1 MRQFARD
8 YDHCFLGNGTDGVL
22 VGYTGAM
29 VPERVNAPERCVWY
43 KSDRYHPPERPARPV
58 PHRHYRKE
66 VTRVPRPDDAWF
78 ELAPLGRSWYE
89 LLDEDSRACEVVSS
103 TQELDPLIAVLRSA
117 VRYPSAAARVT
128 TFLHAHLPLLVVRCR
143 FDREVHLRAC
153 LSPGPWAPSED
164 EPDPF
169 TELALEPGEVA
180 RARYRLGSLAGEQAL
195 WLDAPS
201 EQPHLTGRTLGVER
215 RCRQATLL
223 HAIVDQRDQVTLA
236 QVIRHAQA
244 VGFDGLLSEHCATWR
259 AYRARSSVT
268 LPDHDLQRLYDMGLS
283 LFRAIQSPE
292 LGGIP
297 VGLLRQT
304 WSSHLFWDSY
314 FPTRALLEANQ
325 VEAARAQC
333 GFLIRTADA
342 AREHARRTFG
352 VDGLAWDW
360 ELTHDGRRAYGQDW
374 AHLSEQVHNTAAYS
388 NLLFDAWQFTRD

>member
-169 TELALEPGEVA
+169 TELAFEPGEVA

-201 EQPHLTGRTLGVER
+201 ELSHLTGRTLCVELPASHSASRHRGPARSRHIGPGCETRSGCRLR
-215 RCRQATLL
+215 RAPLGALL
-223 HAIVDQRDQVTLA
+223 HLA
-236 QVIRHAQA
+236 CVSGSL
-244 VGFDGLLSEHCATWR
+244 VGH
-259 AYRARSSVT
+259 
-268 LPDHDLQRLYDMGLS
+268 LPDHDLQRLHDAGLS

-292 LGGIP
+292 SGGIP

-314 FPTRALLEANQ
+314 FPTRALLE
-325 VEAARAQC
+325 
-333 GFLIRTADA
+333 
-342 AREHARRTFG
+342 
-352 VDGLAWDW
+352 
-360 ELTHDGRRAYGQDW
+360 
-374 AHLSEQVHNTAAYS
+374 
-388 NLLFDAWQFTRD
+388 